1 MDLKP
6 ILHIGLKFYNCRFGS
21 RLRHFVMHYK
31 PSNERIFSWILFQKS
46 KKGACTI
53 HMHEYDMWYNLNIF
67 DVYRNF
73 FQILLWKD
81 FKAVENSLRMEA
93 LKSIKKISFEIKKG
107 SLCIIKII
115 NKYKAFCG
123 IKSFWTIKIFMYFYL
138 LRIRP

>member
-1 MDLKP
+1 MEFQHWNRGFLMALKP
-6 ILHIGLKFYNCRFGS
+6 ILAWNSKICRFGS

-31 PSNERIFSWILFQKS
+31 PSNERIISWILFQKS

-115 NKYKAFCG
+115 NIIQSILWHQK
-123 IKSFWTIKIFMYFYL
+123 L
-138 LRIRP
+138 LNN